1 MLFGFQGNWS
11 GIWTEE
17 DILELL
23 LGGLLSIWLEMAESL
38 EELRDAITKVGGGV
52 RFWDPGF

>member
-1 MLFGFQGNWS
+1 LG
-11 GIWTEE
+11 
-17 DILELL
+17 LL

-38 EELRDAITKVGGGV
+38 EELRDVITEVGGA